1 MTNLIIFYS
10 RTGTTKEVAELIA
23 ENLSS
28 DIEEIF
34 DEKKRSGSIGY
45 MKAAKDAMRKKLA
58 TLKKYDKD
66 PSSYDLTLIGTPIW
80 AWNMSTPIRT
90 YISENKNK
98 FKNVAFFCTEGSNG
112 GEKCFVNMSVMCDK
126 EPVATLELNKNEI
139 KESTHIK
146 KIKEYVDKIKNN

>member
-10 RTGTTKEVAELIA
+10 RTGTTKKVAELIT

-90 YISENKNK
+90 YLSENKDK
-98 FKNVAFFCTEGSNG
+98 LKNVAFFCTEGSNG
-112 GEKCFVNMSVMCDK
+112 GEKCFENMSVLCDK
-126 EPVATLELNKNEI
+126 KPLATLELNAKEI
-139 KESTHIK
+139 KEGLHIA
-146 KIKEYVDKIKNN
+146 KIKEYADKINNI